1 MEKDVKKEFNELR
14 KQLKEVEQDILLD
27 NKEYE
32 DLVFGLQERLLL
44 LNQMFSIHATETEI
58 RRLIEVNDKLHQL
71 EKDYLAWDKH
81 VHASFKKIKD
91 IEGEQ
96 FLIETELMP
105 NLKPPLNCKLHIME
119 EDFDYGSRWQEMIGV
134 IGRECTGKNLPIIS
148 AQNKISMNIGALKY
162 VKQMDDL
169 CVAELFWQLTDKFY
183 LSVPDILKIQHY
195 HYHYGRYWKSAE

>member
-1 MEKDVKKEFNELR
+1 MKKDAKKEFNELR
-14 KQLKEVEQDILLD
+14 KQLKKVEQNILLD

-44 LNQMFSIHATETEI
+44 LNQMFSIHATENEI
-58 RRLIEVNDKLHQL
+58 RRLTEVNDKLHQL
-71 EKDYLAWDKH
+71 EKNYLDWDKH
-81 VHASFKKIKD
+81 IHASFKKIKD

-162 VKQMDDL
+162 IQQMDDL
-169 CVAELFWQLTDKFY
+169 CVSELFWQLTDKFY
-183 LSVPDILKIQHY
+183 LSVPDILKIQYY
-195 HYHYGRYWKSAE
+195 HYRYSQYWKSAE

>member
-1 MEKDVKKEFNELR
+1 MEKDVKKEFKELR

-81 VHASFKKIKD
+81 VHASFKKLKD

-96 FLIETELMP
+96 FLIETELCP
-105 NLKPPLNCKLHIME
+105 NIKPSFNCELHIME

-183 LSVPDILKIQHY
+183 LSVPDI
-195 HYHYGRYWKSAE
+195 